1 MEHTTEV
8 SDGSRAGNP
17 GRSEMAENKQM
28 RGLRFCC
35 GLGRG
40 CGDGCSAD
48 LALSE
53 EHQSWGRGLNSLLI
67 FLNRPL
73 GLDIFQSKR
82 WSRVAIQ
89 KDILGLWAL
98 SMRGDLS
105 HFDIYT
111 DI

>member
-1 MEHTTEV
+1 M
-8 SDGSRAGNP
+8 G
-17 GRSEMAENKQM
+17 
-28 RGLRFCC
+28 RGLQAWIL
-35 GLGRG
+35 GAALKGVSGGHLGRG

-48 LALSE
+48 LALSV

-82 WSRVAIQ
+82 WFRVAIQ

>member
-40 CGDGCSAD
+40 CGDGARVRVPA
-48 LALSE
+48 LASLAVLESPPSPKEGASSFLISCCGHEGKREGGGSE
-53 EHQSWGRGLNSLLI
+53 TASSQT
-67 FLNRPL
+67 
-73 GLDIFQSKR
+73 SKTG
-82 WSRVAIQ
+82 V
-89 KDILGLWAL
+89 
-98 SMRGDLS
+98 
-105 HFDIYT
+105 
-111 DI
+111 